1 MDSKIQVNIKK
12 VEIKNPRDPEEV
24 KKLLSKLLKE
34 RLEHKISKLEKNNDN
49 DKAELKYLAKYIK

>member
-34 RLEHKISKLEKNNDN
+34 RLEHKNFKIRKKQ
-49 DKAELKYLAKYIK
+49 